1 MKIAVTSQN
10 FRTITGHAGKT
21 RRFLIFGTDGQ
32 DSPQELERLALP
44 PEMVMHEFRG
54 DDHPL
59 FQMDVLITGGCGA
72 GFIQRLAAQGVQVIA
87 TAATDPVEAVS
98 AVLAGRPLPPP
109 IPHEH

>member
-1 MKIAVTSQN
+1 
-10 FRTITGHAGKT
+10 
-21 RRFLIFGTDGQ
+21 
-32 DSPQELERLALP
+32 
-44 PEMVMHEFRG
+44 
-54 DDHPL
+54 
-59 FQMDVLITGGCGA
+59 MDVLITGGCGA